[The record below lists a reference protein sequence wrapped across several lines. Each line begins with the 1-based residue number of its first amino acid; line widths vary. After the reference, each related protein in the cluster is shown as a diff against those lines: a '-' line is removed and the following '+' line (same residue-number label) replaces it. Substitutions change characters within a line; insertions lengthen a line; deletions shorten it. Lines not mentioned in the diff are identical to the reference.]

1 MRRVL
6 EVEGLEVTYH
16 TERGALKALRDV
28 SFDVRP
34 GEVLGLVGESGC
46 GKSTLAWALLRLLP
60 PNGKMSARR
69 LLFKGQDLLQL
80 GNDEL
85 RDLRGDEISMIFQ
98 DPVTSLNPVFTIGA
112 QMSDVQRAHL
122 AAAGR
127 SELQLHAVNMLRQVG
142 IPDATERVGDFPHQF
157 SGGMCQRIM
166 IAMALMS
173 KPSLL
178 IADEPTSSLDV
189 TLEAQ
194 ILGLIKELRGSYETS
209 ILYIT
214 HDLGLVAQICDRVI
228 VMYAGDMVEEADV
241 VSLFEDP
248 LHPYT
253 KALLSSLPSRERHG
267 ERLSTIPG
275 RVPDLSAL
283 PTGCKFSD
291 RCADARPIC
300 SEREPQRVQVQG
312 RSVLCLVYDPGSGY
326 AAASASAG
334 IQEPEPSAE
343 PAQPI
348 RPIVRDSTDGIIVR
362 LENLH
367 TYFRDRGGP
376 LDGLFGQ
383 PKGAVRAVDGVDLE
397 IHRGEILALVG
408 ESGCGKTTLGKTILR
423 LIKPTGGRIVF
434 DGQDITDLDSSRV
447 QSLRER
453 MGMIF
458 QDPCSSLSPRL
469 RASYLLTEPYRI
481 HGTPESE
488 RWTVSELLQI
498 VGLSDEQADKY
509 PHELSGGQARRVGIA
524 RALALHPELL
534 VADEPTSGLDVSVAA
549 SILNL
554 MKDIGLQ
561 LSLTYLIITHNLNV
575 VGYIAD
581 RVAVM
586 YLGKLVEV
594 GSTGQIFDTPAH
606 PYTVAL
612 LSSIS
617 EPEPRQRGVRRR
629 ILLEGEVPS
638 PRNVPPGCRFHTRC
652 PVAEEVCR
660 LEVPAVQEI
669 EPGHVV
675 SCHFWE
681 RTREG
686 EAHASS

>member
-1 MRRVL
+1 MRCVL
-6 EVEGLEVTYH
+6 EVEGLEITYH

-28 SFDVRP
+28 SFDVHP

-60 PNGKMSARR
+60 PNGEMSARR

-85 RDLRGDEISMIFQ
+85 RDLRGREITMITQ
-98 DPVTSLNPVFTIGA
+98 DPVTSLNPVFTIGT

-122 AAAGR
+122 TRAGR
-127 SELQLHAVNMLRQVG
+127 SELQSYSVDMLRQVG
-142 IPDATERVGDFPHQF
+142 IPDATERVSDFPHQF

-173 KPSLL
+173 KPALL

-194 ILGLIKELRGSYETS
+194 ILGLIRELRGSYDTS

-214 HDLGLVAQICDRVI
+214 HDLGLIAQICDRVI

-253 KALLSSLPSRERHG
+253 RALLSSVPSRERHG

-291 RCADARPIC
+291 RCDRARSVC
-300 SEREPQRVQVQG
+300 SQREPRRVQVQG
-312 RSVLCLVYDPGSGY
+312 RSILCFVYDPASGY
-326 AAASASAG
+326 DAASVAVG
-334 IQEPEPSAE
+334 IQEPEPSVE
-343 PAQPI
+343 LAQAP
-348 RPIVRDSTDGIIVR
+348 RPIVRETGDGIIVR

-367 TYFRDRGGP
+367 THFRDHGGP

-383 PKGAVRAVDGVDLE
+383 AKGAVRAVDGVDLE
-397 IHRGEILALVG
+397 IRRGEILALVG
-408 ESGCGKTTLGKTILR
+408 ESGCGKTTLAKTILR

-434 DGQDITDLDSSRV
+434 DGQDITDLKSSRV
-447 QSLRER
+447 HRLRER

-481 HGTPESE
+481 HGTPQSE
-488 RWTVSELLQI
+488 RWTVSELLQL

-549 SILNL
+549 GILNL
-554 MKDIGLQ
+554 MKDIGSQ
-561 LSLTYLIITHNLNV
+561 LRLTYLIITHNLNV

-594 GSTGQIFDTPAH
+594 GSTNQIFDTPAH

-617 EPEPRQRGVRRR
+617 EPDPRQRGVGRRT
-629 ILLEGEVPS
+629 LLEGEVPS
-638 PRNVPPGCRFHTRC
+638 PRHVPPGCRFHTRC
-652 PVAEEVCR
+652 PLATEICSV
-660 LEVPAVQEI
+660 EVPAVEEI

-681 RTREG
+681 RTRES
-686 EAHASS
+686 EPRAKS

>member
-6 EVEGLEVTYH
+6 EVEGLEVAYH

-28 SFDVRP
+28 SFDVHP

-60 PNGKMSARR
+60 PNGKMRARR
-69 LLFKGQDLLQL
+69 LFFKGQDLLQL

-85 RDLRGDEISMIFQ
+85 RDLRGREITMIFQ

-112 QMSDVQRAHL
+112 QMSDVQRAH
-122 AAAGR
+122 ATAGGR
-127 SELQLHAVNMLRQVG
+127 GELRLHAVDMLRQVG
-142 IPDATERVGDFPHQF
+142 IPDATERVSDFPHQF

-189 TLEAQ
+189 TLESQ
-194 ILGLIKELRGSYETS
+194 ILGLIRELRGSYETS

-214 HDLGLVAQICDRVI
+214 HDLGLTAQICDRVI
-228 VMYAGDMVEEADV
+228 VMYAGDVVEQADV
-241 VSLFEDP
+241 VSLFENP

-253 KALLSSLPSRERHG
+253 KALLASVPTRERHG
-267 ERLSTIPG
+267 ERLTTIPG

-291 RCADARPIC
+291 RCTQVQPIC
-300 SEREPQRVQVQG
+300 TEREPNHVQVQG
-312 RSVLCLVYDPGSGY
+312 HSVLCFAYDSGSGY
-326 AAASASAG
+326 EAASVAVE
-334 IQEPEPSAE
+334 IRDHEPSAE
-343 PAQPI
+343 LAQTP
-348 RPIVRDSTDGIIVR
+348 RPIARESTDEIIVR

-367 TYFRDRGGP
+367 THFRDRGGP
-376 LDGLFGQ
+376 LNGLFGQ
-383 PKGAVRAVDGVDLE
+383 ARGAVRAVDGVDLE

-408 ESGCGKTTLGKTILR
+408 ESGCGKTTLAKTILR

-434 DGQDITDLDSSRV
+434 DGQDITDLRFSRV
-447 QSLRER
+447 QELRER

-458 QDPCSSLSPRL
+458 QDACSSLSPRL
-469 RASYLLTEPYRI
+469 RVSYLLTEPYRI

-488 RWTVSELLQI
+488 RWTVSELLQL
-498 VGLSDEQADKY
+498 VGLSGEQADKY

-554 MKDIGLQ
+554 MKDIGSQ
-561 LSLTYLIITHNLNV
+561 LRLTYLIITHNLNV

-594 GSTGQIFDTPAH
+594 GSTGQIFDAPAH
-606 PYTVAL
+606 PYSVAL

-617 EPEPRQRGVRRR
+617 EPDPTMRGVRRR

-652 PVAEEVCR
+652 PLATEICSV
-660 LEVPAVQEI
+660 EVPAVEEI
-669 EPGHVV
+669 EPGHRV

-681 RTREG
+681 RVREG
-686 EAHASS
+686 ETRAKR